1 MNKKYENEKQY
12 GLEIT
17 WDPDHYNPI
26 IHGTVEVIRI
36 FYSENTTKDILA
48 ELRFCFGGTTII
60 EWTNPDEREKFA
72 DGIDGYTLFL
82 DERVI
87 VDNYK
92 AEELLSDKLHKVDH
106 EISEAWK
113 KYYKNRS
120 RYQNYLHQ
128 KFLISKDPLALMNPY
143 KARHYA
149 KRVLFN
155 TLENKITEKARIQHD
170 LDELRNLLNHNDEEG
185 NELPKEEN

>member
-155 TLENKITEKARIQHD
+155 TLENKIAEKARIQHD
-170 LDELRNLLNHNDEEG
+170 LDELRNLLNYNDEEG